1 MIETE
6 PSVHFAAYDTVFDE
20 TTNDISQRYSP
31 KDAGPPRITI
41 SDTSDEIGTDG
52 VEDLEPAVDSKPVD
66 DEDDI
71 SLSATGDFQ
80 VLA

>member
-31 KDAGPPRITI
+31 KDTYPPRITI
-41 SDTSDEIGTDG
+41 SSTSDEIGTDG
-52 VEDLEPAVDSKPVD
+52 VEDLEPAAD
-66 DEDDI
+66 DDDMP
-71 SLSATGDFQ
+71 LSATGDFQ